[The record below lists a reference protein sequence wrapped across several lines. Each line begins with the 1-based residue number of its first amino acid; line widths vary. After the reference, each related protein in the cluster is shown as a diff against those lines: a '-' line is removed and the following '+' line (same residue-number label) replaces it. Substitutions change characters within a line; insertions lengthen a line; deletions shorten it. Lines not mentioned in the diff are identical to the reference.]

1 METLSRCGTK
11 GKAMIIDTHFHA
23 FPGKFLELMPEAQK
37 DVRGVGFH
45 PFDHREYLN
54 VMDQYGIDI
63 GVLSNTGGRIEK
75 VGDRAKAWDLCKI
88 LNDSFADAH
97 AKYPH
102 RFKAFARLP
111 MVDSDD
117 CVRELQ
123 RCYTELGMH
132 GVMMPTNLAGKYLD
146 EAEFE
151 PFWDALAAEGKPLF
165 LHPAN
170 APCQANWN
178 KYSLHQKILWPT
190 DSTLALSRI
199 VYCGVF
205 DRYPNLKVI
214 ASHLAGMILLYLD
227 RLNWREGNPECKQEP
242 EEYFKKIFYD
252 TAGPIRAAFI
262 KLVYDTAGAD
272 QILFGADY
280 PHGRDGK
287 DDQFY
292 PMTLKELK
300 ELDIPK
306 ADKEKIYYQNAK
318 ALFGFEEG

>member
-1 METLSRCGTK
+1 
-11 GKAMIIDTHFHA
+11 MIIDTHFHA
-23 FPGKFLELMPEAQK
+23 FPGKFLELVPDAQN
-37 DVRGVGFH
+37 DVRGVGFRA
-45 PFDHREYLN
+45 FDHREYLN

-75 VGDRAKAWDLCKI
+75 TGDRAKALELCKI
-88 LNDSFADAH
+88 INDSFADAH

-111 MVDSDD
+111 MLDMDD
-117 CVRELQ
+117 CAAELE
-123 RCYTELGMH
+123 RCYKDLKMH
-132 GVMMPTNLAGKYLD
+132 GVMMPTNVAGKYID
-146 EAEFE
+146 EPQFK
-151 PFWDALAAEGKPLF
+151 PFWDALAAGGRPLF
-165 LHPAN
+165 IHPAN
-170 APCQANWN
+170 APCQANWD

-199 VYCGVF
+199 VYCGVL
-205 DRYPNLKVI
+205 DRYPNLKLI
-214 ASHLAGMILLYLD
+214 ASHLGGMILLYLD
-227 RLNWREGNPECKQEP
+227 RLNWREGNPECKREP
-242 EEYFKKIFYD
+242 EEYFKEIYYD

-262 KLVYDTAGAD
+262 RLVYDTVGAN

-280 PHGRDGK
+280 PHGRGGK

-292 PMTLKELK
+292 PMTLKEMK
-300 ELDIPK
+300 ELDIPQ

>member
-1 METLSRCGTK
+1 
-11 GKAMIIDTHFHA
+11 MIIDTHFHA
-23 FPGKFLELMPEAQK
+23 FPGKFLGLMPEAK
-37 DVRGVGFH
+37 NDVRGVGFH
-45 PFDHREYLN
+45 PFDHREYFN

-214 ASHLAGMILLYLD
+214 ASHLGGMILLYLD

-242 EEYFKKIFYD
+242 EEYFKKIYYD

>member
-1 METLSRCGTK
+1 
-11 GKAMIIDTHFHA
+11 MIIDTHFHA
-23 FPGKFLELMPEAQK
+23 FPGKFLELMPEAK
-37 DVRGVGFH
+37 NDVRGVGFH

-75 VGDRAKAWDLCKI
+75 AGDRAKALDLCKI

-117 CVRELQ
+117 CVRELR
-123 RCYTELGMH
+123 RCTKELGMH

-146 EAEFE
+146 QAEFK
-151 PFWDALAAEGKPLF
+151 PFWDALAAAGKPLF

-205 DRYPNLKVI
+205 DRYPDLKLI
-214 ASHLAGMILLYLD
+214 ASHLGGMILLYLD
-227 RLNWREGNPECKQEP
+227 RLNWREGSPECKREP
-242 EEYFKKIFYD
+242 EEYFKKIYYD

-262 KLVYDTAGAD
+262 KLVYDTVGAG

-292 PMTLKELK
+292 PMTLKAMD